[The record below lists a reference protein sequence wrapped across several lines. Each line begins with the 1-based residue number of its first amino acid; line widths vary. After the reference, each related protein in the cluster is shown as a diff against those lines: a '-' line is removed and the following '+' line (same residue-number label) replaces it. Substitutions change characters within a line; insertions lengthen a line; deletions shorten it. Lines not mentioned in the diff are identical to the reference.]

1 MFVLTKPKLLFIL
14 CNFLKGE
21 MIKDLY
27 FHIHVNTHSAMQ
39 FIFIIALNIM
49 VVFVKKFHKT
59 VSVK

>member
-49 VVFVKKFHKT
+49 VVFVKKFH
-59 VSVK
+59 